1 MSDHAALSSIVCP
14 LLSGDGVKW
23 SRGGGAHPRLGTLH
37 LLQVKKQINP
47 RDPQVGTLILH
58 RFVEGFFYIDGFASV
73 GKLLFLK

>member
-23 SRGGGAHPRLGTLH
+23 WRGGTHPRLGTLR
-37 LLQVKKQINP
+37 LLQVKNQINP
-47 RDPQVGTLILH
+47 PYSQVGTLILH